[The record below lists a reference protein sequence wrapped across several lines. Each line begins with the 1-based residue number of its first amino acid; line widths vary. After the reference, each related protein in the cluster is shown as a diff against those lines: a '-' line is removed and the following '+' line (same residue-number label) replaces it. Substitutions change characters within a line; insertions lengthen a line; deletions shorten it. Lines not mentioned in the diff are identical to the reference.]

1 MDKPITKI
9 AAEATHNGGGED
21 ISSPTKYVNK
31 MKAKTSTMMHE
42 YWPKMQQ
49 HVEDGAKA
57 AQATAALNTT
67 PIATDEEECEEG
79 YVKGPDGQCVADDKN
94 LNKPTTVI
102 PDNTL
107 TAADQSGDGS

>member
-9 AAEATHNGGGED
+9 AADATHNGGSGED
-21 ISSPTKYVNK
+21 ISPPTKYVNK
-31 MKAKTSTMMHE
+31 MKAKTSTMIHE

-57 AQATAALNTT
+57 AKDTAALNTA
-67 PIATDEEECEEG
+67 PIAPTDEEECGEG
-79 YVKGPDGQCVADDKN
+79 MVKDEKGQCVEEKKD
-94 LNKPTTVI
+94 LTII